1 MLHAY
6 VGMWHSCQVMTLRQP
21 LSSTTSSHEPAG
33 HGIEMLHVRAL
44 AHESALGVS
53 NAVCRN
59 GGVLLQFGVVGS
71 GSYTSVFWTS
81 NVVLRAVF
89 DRVSI
94 TITTTGIVAMH
105 IKHKPH
111 SGSHIW
117 AYV

>member
-1 MLHAY
+1 MRARCVYMLHAY

-59 GGVLLQFGVVGS
+59 GGVLLIKVNGGS
-71 GSYTSVFWTS
+71 ISIMQPR
-81 NVVLRAVF
+81 VLGAWMNLEV
-89 DRVSI
+89 
-94 TITTTGIVAMH
+94 
-105 IKHKPH
+105 
-111 SGSHIW
+111 
-117 AYV
+117 